1 MEENQG
7 SKPSAEREIIWTSAG
22 FYEWLDEK
30 VDWVLAPPFLPKE
43 TREHLF
49 NARRETMMA
58 VRSLID
64 RSLSRLEEAQRRRDS
79 EDQGPTKIKVE

>member
-1 MEENQG
+1 MEENQT
-7 SKPSAEREIIWTSAG
+7 SRPSGEREVIWTSAR

-30 VDWVLAPPFLPKE
+30 IDLVLAPPFLPKE

-49 NARRETMMA
+49 NARREAMLAM
-58 VRSLID
+58 RSLVD
-64 RSLSRLEEAQRRRDS
+64 RSLSRMEEAQKRRDS